1 MIIIVSFALSGSVM
15 NTIPSGCQEDFLHR
29 GLVDI
34 EFSCLRRGASDDHC
48 DICTV
53 WSCGTHHWP
62 SHLLRRLFRNLG

>member
-34 EFSCLRRGASDDHC
+34 DFLFAKRCQRRSLRYLHSVVLWYTPLAF
-48 DICTV
+48 TLV
-53 WSCGTHHWP
+53 
-62 SHLLRRLFRNLG
+62 RRLFRNLG